1 MYKVL
6 IPQDIQEEGK
16 QYLREKGYE
25 IQIGS
30 GFDRD
35 TLKKE
40 ISDADAVIARTA
52 AYPADVIA
60 AGTKLKVIAR
70 YGVGYDNID
79 LKAAEDMGIY
89 VTIAKG
95 CNTRSVA
102 EHTAALM
109 LACARNIT
117 QIYEELKRGNFAIR
131 NALPP

>member
-52 AYPADVIA
+52 AYPADDCSRNKA
-60 AGTKLKVIAR
+60 Q
-70 YGVGYDNID
+70 GYCT
-79 LKAAEDMGIY
+79 LWSG
-89 VTIAKG
+89 
-95 CNTRSVA
+95 
-102 EHTAALM
+102 L
-109 LACARNIT
+109 
-117 QIYEELKRGNFAIR
+117 
-131 NALPP
+131 

>member
-40 ISDADAVIARTA
+40 ISVADGRDR
-52 AYPADVIA
+52 ADRRLSGRCDCSRNKA
-60 AGTKLKVIAR
+60 Q
-70 YGVGYDNID
+70 GYCT
-79 LKAAEDMGIY
+79 LWSG
-89 VTIAKG
+89 
-95 CNTRSVA
+95 
-102 EHTAALM
+102 L
-109 LACARNIT
+109 
-117 QIYEELKRGNFAIR
+117 
-131 NALPP
+131 

>member
-40 ISDADAVIARTA
+40 IAVAI
-52 AYPADVIA
+52 
-60 AGTKLKVIAR
+60 
-70 YGVGYDNID
+70 
-79 LKAAEDMGIY
+79 EMGGKT
-89 VTIAKG
+89 VTIGGMCKG
-95 CNTRSVA
+95 SGMIHPNMT
-102 EHTAALM
+102 
-109 LACARNIT
+109 I
-117 QIYEELKRGNFAIR
+117 
-131 NALPP
+131 